1 MFKNLALTFRPSF
14 SFPKKNQEFQK
25 ELKKRIY
32 NKPYTLKSNYNSIIP
47 LKIYQTWNTKNLPHH
62 MKQRVELL
70 KKQNPRFE
78 HFLFDDNDCAKFIAD
93 NFPPDVLYAY
103 KHLIPG
109 AYKADLWRYC
119 VLYINGGIYMDIK
132 LLCINGFKL
141 IELTEEEH
149 FVKDRL
155 GPLSIYNALMA
166 CKPGNPFLLE
176 AIQRVVKNVKTR
188 YYGMD
193 PLCPT
198 GPRMLGQI
206 ILDKKH
212 NLNIDMTHHM
222 GGGYVIYKNKF
233 VISTEYPEYNAERTQ
248 TNNAIHKKRYDA
260 MWRERQI
267 YSTFKKVEPNNTL

>member
-141 IELTEEEH
+141 IELTEAEH

-155 GPLSIYNALMA
+155 GPLSIYNAVMA

-222 GGGYVIYKNKF
+222 DGGFVIYKNKF
-233 VISTEYPEYNAERTQ
+233 VISTEYPQYNAERTQ

-260 MWRERQI
+260 MWRERRI